1 MPADPTSVPAPPG
14 RPRLGATGADLPP
27 PDHDPAQARGAA
39 DEILARSEY
48 RWDDGDDVF
57 DRVGE
62 WIGDQLDR
70 LVSPLGLSF
79 GGLPAWAGWLLIAL
93 FAALAAVLVYRSR
106 AGWRRDR
113 GVAAD
118 GGWVVV
124 TGDDDAVDWQ
134 AEVAACEAAGRWR
147 EALRA
152 RYRVLVGELA
162 RRGVIGDLVG
172 RTSGELAADVR
183 LAAPAA
189 APSFTEATTL
199 FEAAWYGAAPVGP
212 AERVRFAR
220 LAGEALAAADAAAS
234 RAVPA

>member
-1 MPADPTSVPAPPG
+1 VPADPTVVLSPAPW
-14 RPRLGATGADLPP
+14 PRLAAPVAELPP
-27 PDHDPAQARGAA
+27 PDHDPARARDAA
-39 DEILARSEY
+39 DDILARSEY
-48 RWDDGDDVF
+48 RWDGGDNAL

-62 WIGDQLDR
+62 WVGDQLDR

-79 GGLPAWAGWLLIAL
+79 GGLPAWAGWVVIGLL
-93 FAALAAVLVYRSR
+93 AALVAVLVYRSR

-113 GVAAD
+113 GVGGD

-172 RTSGELAADVR
+172 RTAGELAAEVR
-183 LAAPAA
+183 AGAPAV
-189 APSFTEATTL
+189 APAFTEATRL
-199 FEAAWYGAAPVGP
+199 FEAAWYGDAPVGP
-212 AERVRFAR
+212 GERDRFAR
-220 LAGEALAAADAAAS
+220 LAGEALSAADATAP
-234 RAVPA
+234 RVVPA

>member
-1 MPADPTSVPAPPG
+1 MPADPTALPTTG
-14 RPRLGATGADLPP
+14 LRPCLATQLADLPP
-27 PDHDPAQARGAA
+27 PDHDPARARDAA
-39 DEILARSEY
+39 DDILARSEY
-48 RWDDGDDVF
+48 RWDGGDDAL

-62 WIGDQLDR
+62 WVGDQLDR

-79 GGLPAWAGWLLIAL
+79 GGLPAWAGWLVIGLL
-93 FAALAAVLVYRSR
+93 AALVALLVYRSR

-113 GVAAD
+113 GIAGD

-147 EALRA
+147 AALRA

-172 RTSGELAADVR
+172 RTAGELAAEVR
-183 LAAPAA
+183 AGAPAV
-189 APSFTEATTL
+189 APAFAEATAL
-199 FEAAWYGAAPVGP
+199 FEAAWYGDAPVGP
-212 AERVRFAR
+212 AERDRFAR
-220 LAGEALAAADAAAS
+220 LAGQALSAADAAAP

>member
-1 MPADPTSVPAPPG
+1 MPADPATLPSPG
-14 RPRLGATGADLPP
+14 LRPRLAVPAADLPP
-27 PDHDPAQARGAA
+27 PDHDPAQARDAA
-39 DEILARSEY
+39 DDILARSDY
-48 RWDDGDDVF
+48 RWDGGDDAL

-62 WIGDQLDR
+62 WVGDQLDR

-79 GGLPAWAGWLLIAL
+79 GGLPAWAGWLLIGLLVAL
-93 FAALAAVLVYRSR
+93 VAVLIFRSR

-113 GVAAD
+113 GVGGD

-124 TGDDDAVDWQ
+124 TRDDDAVDWP

-162 RRGVIGDLVG
+162 RRGLIGDLVG
-172 RTSGELAADVR
+172 RTAGELAAEVR
-183 LAAPAA
+183 AGAPAVA
-189 APSFTEATTL
+189 AAFTEATTL
-199 FEAAWYGAAPVGP
+199 FEAAWYGDAPVGP
-212 AERVRFAR
+212 GERDRFAR
-220 LAGEALAAADAAAS
+220 LAGQALSAADAAAP